1 MPRPQVRPERADRP
15 RQVSPD
21 ELAPT
26 GREIPAKVEPR
37 RPGDPSVL
45 IASHK
50 KAVEVL
56 GWQPVRGL
64 EEIISDAW
72 AWHSGHPNGYEG

>member
-1 MPRPQVRPERADRP
+1 M
-15 RQVSPD
+15 
-21 ELAPT
+21 
-26 GREIPAKVEPR
+26 EPR
-37 RPGDPSVL
+37 RAGDPSEL